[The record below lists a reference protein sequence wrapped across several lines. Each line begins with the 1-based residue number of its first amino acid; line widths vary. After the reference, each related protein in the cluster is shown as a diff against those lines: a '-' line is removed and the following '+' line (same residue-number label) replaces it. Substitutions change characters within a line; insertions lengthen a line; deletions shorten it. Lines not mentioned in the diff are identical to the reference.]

1 MTFYNV
7 ISGIL
12 FMGACQAFLQTL
24 GVPAMF
30 MAATL
35 AAIMC
40 NEAVLTSE
48 LLEFS
53 KKGREPLAYSLGMK
67 FLDLGTFVV
76 LSYALLILSPVENT
90 FNVNVA
96 KKNLW
101 FADWPVAF
109 LVLLA
114 LYWAATWWWNVLA
127 GEDDKTKWNPTFLN
141 ARRAMSVPFLAA
153 AAYYWAMGVASF
165 NDMGWYLPIALFVIV
180 VGQML
185 LKLIMRIDPIV
196 VEGAA
201 PVAQPPAPA
210 AKLAPA
216 PKVVKAPVVET
227 ALAEGAAKA
236 PAVVEKKAAPVGI
249 SPPVVEPSGQCARP
263 TTATHSSF

>member
-24 GVPAMF
+24 GAPAMF

-96 KKNLW
+96 KKNLR

-165 NDMGWYLPIALFVIV
+165 NDIGWFLPIALFVIV
-180 VGQML
+180 VGQMF
-185 LKLIMRIDPIV
+185 LKLIMRTDPIV
-196 VEGAA
+196 VVGAA
-201 PVAQPPAPA
+201 PAAQPPAPA
-210 AKLAPA
+210 AKLDPA
-216 PKVVKAPVVET
+216 PKGVKDPVVKT
-227 ALAEGAAKA
+227 AVDEGGGKTT
-236 PAVVEKKAAPVGI
+236 VEKKEPASAPRAG
-249 SPPVVEPSGQCARP
+249 
-263 TTATHSSF
+263 